1 MVLIFRWDI
10 SNQVVMNSDNEF
22 IQALSRTLR
31 RSHMDLFRRDSGIEY
46 FRRSRKVVALRSEV
60 NVEQMQPLKTGFSS
74 NVINLPAIC
83 KLL

>member
-1 MVLIFRWDI
+1 MVLIFKWDI
-10 SNQVVMNSDNEF
+10 SNQGVMNSDNEF

-31 RSHMDLFRRDSGIEY
+31 RLHMDLFRRDSGIGY
-46 FRRSRKVVALRSEV
+46 FRRSRKVVGLRSEV

-74 NVINLPAIC
+74 NVINLPAIS